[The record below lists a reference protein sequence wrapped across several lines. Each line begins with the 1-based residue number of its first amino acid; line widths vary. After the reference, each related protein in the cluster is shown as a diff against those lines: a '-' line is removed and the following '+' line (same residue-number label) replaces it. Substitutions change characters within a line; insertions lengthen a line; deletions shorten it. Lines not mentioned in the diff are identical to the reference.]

1 MSHTLSD
8 FIQCFSEPF
17 CDGFGQY
24 YFIIIIIGLTFV
36 GEALSL
42 FLKFHD
48 SKLKVMLDEPLFPK
62 YLSEITY
69 KTIFDFAFFSAFSL
83 IIVDLY
89 KIVFNYNT
97 IGWWNVD
104 AIIKFYLFIN
114 ILISAFIIYLVT
126 RYQIKDKSLSPSYPP
141 EETINLRIGVNDSRA
156 IA

>member
-1 MSHTLSD
+1 MSNL
-8 FIQCFSEPF
+8 IQWFREPF
-17 CDGFGQY
+17 CEGFGQY

-42 FLKFHD
+42 FLKFYE
-48 SKLKVMLDEPLFPK
+48 SNLYVKLNEPPFPK

-69 KTIFDFAFFSAFSL
+69 KAIFDFAFFSAFSL
-83 IIVDLY
+83 ITVDLY
-89 KIVFNYNT
+89 KIVFNLNT
-97 IGWWNVD
+97 IGGWNVD

-126 RYQIKDKSLSPSYPP
+126 RYAIKEKSLSPSYPP
-141 EETINLRIGVNDSRA
+141 EATIDSRIDTNDSRA